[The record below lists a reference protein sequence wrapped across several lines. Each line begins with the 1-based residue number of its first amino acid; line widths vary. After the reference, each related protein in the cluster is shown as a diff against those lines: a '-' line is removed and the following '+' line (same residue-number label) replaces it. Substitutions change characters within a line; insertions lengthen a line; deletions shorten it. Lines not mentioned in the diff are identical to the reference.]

1 MAGPIVIES
10 ISHWNSTLR
19 AAKQEKKPIFV
30 DFFATWCGPC
40 SAIAPV
46 FEHLSTEFVD
56 AVFLKVDVDKLQP
69 IAQKYKVTAMPTFYT
84 IKEDGPVD
92 SVQGADRSALRDMVE
107 KHATR
112 PSAVH
117 HPPLPDKAER
127 LKGEGNAAFAE
138 GNYVQA
144 FLCYSRALD
153 VAPGSAV
160 LHVNRAHTLMKMVKM
175 EGTTKTDR
183 NKYRRKAL
191 EDCLVAIP
199 LDDGKW
205 GKAWLRLAEATL
217 LNTEEEAIEEFP
229 ITQRATKRKEK
240 IGAVGEALQAAIA
253 HSEGKIKEEAE
264 RLLLDVRA
272 RMGGV

>member
-1 MAGPIVIES
+1 MAAPIVIES
-10 ISHWNSTLR
+10 ISHWNTTLR
-19 AAKQEKKPIFV
+19 AAKQEKTPIFV

-40 SAIAPV
+40 SAIAPA
-46 FEHLSTEFVD
+46 FEHLAEQFSN

-69 IAQKYKVTAMPTFYT
+69 IAQKYKITAMPTFYT
-84 IKEDGPVD
+84 ITEEGPVD
-92 SVQGADRSALRDMVE
+92 SIQGADRSALREMVE
-107 KHATR
+107 KYTTR
-112 PSAVH
+112 PSTVS
-117 HPPLPDKAER
+117 HPPLPDKAEG
-127 LKGEGNAAFAE
+127 LKAEGNAAFAE
-138 GNYVQA
+138 GKYVQA

-191 EDCLVAIP
+191 EDCLVAAP

-205 GKAWLRLAEATL
+205 GKAWLRLAEASL
-217 LNTEEEAIEEFP
+217 LSAEEESIEEFP
-229 ITQRATKRKEK
+229 ITKRAMKRKER
-240 IGAVGEALQAAIA
+240 IAGAEEALRAAIE
-253 HSEGKIKEEAE
+253 HSEGQIKAEAE
-264 RLLLDVRA
+264 RLLLEVRA